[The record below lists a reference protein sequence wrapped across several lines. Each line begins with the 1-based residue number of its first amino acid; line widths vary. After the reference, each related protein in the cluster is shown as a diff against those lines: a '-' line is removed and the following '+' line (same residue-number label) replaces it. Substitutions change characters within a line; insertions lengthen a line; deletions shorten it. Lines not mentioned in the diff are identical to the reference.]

1 MRLLKTERKSEELS
15 EKEQKKYTK
24 KQNLLKVFIMDENIK
39 TKKK

>member
-1 MRLLKTERKSEELS
+1 MRLLKTERKSEKLS
-15 EKEQKKYTK
+15 EKEQKKYKK